1 MHEDLPYRPDVSD
14 DFIKACRD
22 YFYLVDRH
30 FPERGVLKLVGDR
43 YRLSGDQR
51 TVLYRGI
58 TSRRRSLVRK
68 ELLTSNISGSRI
80 LIDGYNVLFTLINY
94 RFGKITFVSTDEI
107 LRDAGSL
114 HGKLKDYSTL
124 ASCIDLLGNHLAVK
138 KPARAEVY
146 LDSPVSH
153 SEKHGLMIKEK
164 LDACG
169 IAGDAYVLRSAD
181 WALRQGADCIL
192 ATSDTGIIE
201 KAMLPVADLPREILA
216 ETYHAEFLQLDKL
229 LSAEIIKDSVDEG

>member
-1 MHEDLPYRPDVSD
+1 MKEKIQPVQFIDQ
-14 DFIKACRD
+14 DFVLACSE
-22 YFYLVDRH
+22 YFFLIDRH
-30 FPERGVLKLVGDR
+30 YPEKGVLKLVGDR

-58 TSRRRSLVRK
+58 SSEKRAALRSH
-68 ELLTSNISGSRI
+68 LLTENITGKRV

-94 RFGKITFVSTDEI
+94 RFGKITFISTDDI

-124 ASCIDLLGNHLAVK
+124 NSCIDMLIEYISGE
-138 KPARAEVY
+138 KPSRAEIY

-153 SEKHGLMIKEK
+153 SEKHAGLIKEK
-164 LDACG
+164 LLKNG
-169 IAGDAYVLRSAD
+169 IQGDCHVLKSAD
-181 WALRQGADCIL
+181 WALRHGSDCIL

-201 KAMLPVADLPREILA
+201 KALLPVIDLPRLILHRN
-216 ETYHAEFLQLDKL
+216 YKAEFLKMKDLLPAKKIENAVDK
-229 LSAEIIKDSVDEG
+229 G